1 MQPRVLTRVLRG
13 AGADALLVIGTSSR
27 DPDLLPFTGDARLD
41 HCFVV
46 ARPDGAR
53 WLGFHS
59 PIEREEA
66 ASTGL
71 ALLDPATLRAAEPLA
86 GGDRPGAR
94 LARSVA
100 IALRAA
106 RIKGRRIALGG
117 RYPNGELT
125 LALAGLRRQ
134 GFSFVSGHEAL
145 LRLRRPKDAAGL
157 AEMRAVAA
165 GTTAAMR
172 RVARVLTES
181 MPARGVARARGGAP
195 ARRSG
200 RGPAPTELR
209 WRGEPLT
216 VAALRR
222 EVATTL
228 AAAGLEEPEGNLIAP
243 GREGAVPHNTGNPAS
258 VLHAHE
264 SLIVDLFPR
273 RRLFADCT
281 RTFCVGEPPPALAAA
296 HDAVRGALALARERA
311 RPGVRGFAIQEE
323 VCRHFE
329 SLGHRTVLGDP
340 ATTTGYVHGLGH
352 GVGFEVHELPH
363 FRRVAGRDGDG
374 TIERGDVFTL
384 EPGLYDPEA
393 GWAVRLEDLCHLG
406 ARGLENLTPLPY
418 DLDPRAWPLDGR

>member
-1 MQPRVLTRVLRG
+1 VLRR
-13 AGADALLVIGTSSR
+13 AEADALLVIGASSR
-27 DPDLLPFTGDARLD
+27 DPDLLPFTGEVRLD
-41 HCFVV
+41 NCFVV
-46 ARPDGAR
+46 ARRDGAR

-66 ASTGL
+66 AASGL
-71 ALLDPATLRAAEPLA
+71 PLLDPATLRAGEPVA

-94 LARSVA
+94 LARSLT

-106 RIKGRRIALGG
+106 KIHRGRIALGG

-134 GFSFVSGHEAL
+134 GFSFVSGHEAMQ
-145 LRLRRPKDAAGL
+145 RLRRPKQGPALDEIRG
-157 AEMRAVAA
+157 VAA
-165 GTTAAMR
+165 GTAAAMR
-172 RVARVLTES
+172 RVARVLSEAT
-181 MPARGVARARGGAP
+181 PARGAARSKSAARTRKKSAAVAP
-195 ARRSG
+195 
-200 RGPAPTELR
+200 ELR

-216 VAALRR
+216 IGTLRR

-258 VLHAHE
+258 VLHVGE

-281 RTFCVGEPPPALAAA
+281 RTFCVGEPGAALAAA
-296 HDAVRGALALARERA
+296 HRAVLDALAIARKRA
-311 RPGVRGFAIQEE
+311 RHGVRGFAIQEQ

-329 SLGHRTVLGDP
+329 SHGHRTLLRHPG
-340 ATTTGYVHGLGH
+340 TTTGYVHGLGH

-363 FRRVAGRDGDG
+363 FRAASRGGDG

-384 EPGLYDPEA
+384 EPGLYDPDG
-393 GWAVRLEDLCHLG
+393 GWAVRLEDLGHLG

-418 DLDPRAWPLDGR
+418 DLDPRVWPLDGG

>member
-1 MQPRVLTRVLRG
+1 MQPRVLTGVLRR
-13 AGADALLVIGTSSR
+13 AGADALLVVGTSSR
-27 DPDLLPFTGDARLD
+27 DPDLLPFTGEARLD

-53 WLGFHS
+53 WLGYHS

-66 ASTGL
+66 ARSGL
-71 ALLDPATLRAAEPLA
+71 PLLDPATLRAGEPLP

-94 LARSVA
+94 LARSVG

-106 RIKGRRIALGG
+106 KIRGRRIALGG

-134 GFSFVSGHEAL
+134 GFSFVSGHDAL
-145 LRLRRPKDAAGL
+145 LRLRRPKAAAEL
-157 AEMRAVAA
+157 AEMQVVAA
-165 GTTAAMR
+165 GTAAAMR
-172 RVARVLTES
+172 RVARVLVES
-181 MPARGVARARGGAP
+181 EPARGT
-195 ARRSG
+195 ARRSTAARSRRNG
-200 RGPAPTELR
+200 GTALAELR
-209 WRGEPLT
+209 WRGEALT
-216 VAALRR
+216 VATLRR
-222 EVATTL
+222 EVAITF

-243 GREGAVPHNTGNPAS
+243 GREGAVPHNTGDPAS

-281 RTFCVGEPPPALAAA
+281 RTFCVGEPPPELAAA
-296 HDAVRGALALARERA
+296 HGAVLAALSLARKRA

-329 SLGHRTVLGDP
+329 SLGHPTLLGRP
-340 ATTTGYVHGLGH
+340 GTTSGYVHGLGH

-363 FRRVAGRDGDG
+363 FRAAGEDGDG
-374 TIERGDVFTL
+374 AIERGDVFTL
-384 EPGLYDPEA
+384 EPGLYDPER

-418 DLDPRAWPLDGR
+418 DLDPRAWPLDGG